1 MKIQQTLFQSID
13 LLNAEKYAA
22 PKSMTAVQPHTV
34 NPAAELTISE
44 EGRQALKEKVREL
57 SPELEEEDVVFGTA
71 KDTNFVEFEQYMAL
85 RELYVPTLVGTE
97 HDAKDFMAALA
108 EAYEMRYNEIFE
120 QHKNGDRQVT
130 YDIVGESFVTLE
142 EDLEGLNKAY
152 ERSLA
157 DLQGFITIQQTNKA
171 FANPDSEW
179 WFRRHPEL
187 RVPSNENR
195 VKNNAKEQDDY
206 NYFDEEYKKTAVSI
220 MMQAREQFLSLFWG
234 PNYQQGAM
242 KDIVSQIMNGN
253 DDFMEKTQKLFS

>member
-13 LLNAEKYAA
+13 LLHAEKYAA

-34 NPAAELTISE
+34 NYAAELTISE

-57 SPELEEEDVVFGTA
+57 SPEIEEEDFEFATT
-71 KDTNFVEFEQYMAL
+71 KNTNFVEFEQYMTL
-85 RELYVPTLVGTE
+85 RELYVPTLVGRE
-97 HDAKDFMAALA
+97 HDTKDFMAALA
-108 EAYEMRYNEIFE
+108 EAYETLYNEIWE

-130 YDIVGESFVTLE
+130 YDILGECSVTLE

-152 ERSLA
+152 ERCLA
-157 DLQGFITIQQTNKA
+157 NLEGYITAQQTNKA
-171 FANPDSEW
+171 FANPDMEW

-187 RVPSNENR
+187 RVTADEDKI
-195 VKNNAKEQDDY
+195 KNNEKEQDDY
-206 NYFDEEYKKTAVSI
+206 NYFDEEYIKTAVSI
-220 MMQAREQFLSLFWG
+220 MRQAREQFLSLFWG

-242 KDIVSQIMNGN
+242 KDIVSHMMNEN